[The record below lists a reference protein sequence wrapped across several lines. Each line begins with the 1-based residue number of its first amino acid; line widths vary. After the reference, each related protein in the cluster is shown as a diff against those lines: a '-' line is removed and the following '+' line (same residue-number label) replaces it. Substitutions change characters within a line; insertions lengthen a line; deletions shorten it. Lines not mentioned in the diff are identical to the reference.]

1 MTQALPVTQSRWTE
15 SEIPVECHAE
25 IARAIKHA
33 KKTGQLIIHFSQGSV
48 GAIQWREKV
57 VDSVGVNKI

>member
-1 MTQALPVTQSRWTE
+1 ME

-48 GAIQWREKV
+48 GSIQWREKV